1 MRRIKFTGET
11 VVTFAESLDYSV
23 SFEPIAGSTGGW
35 CDTKRKQMVVDADG
49 PPNAQLR
56 TLTHEVIHALGVDY
70 QHYSRAQA
78 EVIVDTTTLVVLG
91 GLGLDISGE
100 TVPYVAGWGEDGAL
114 DAVTLGSERR
124 ARRSMPPLTA
134 HTPANATTSRRQRQ
148 DTHGR
153 PSDPSC
159 RTLAQPDTR
168 SARWIRPPVTRS
180 AGRTAPTIR
189 FQRVEADR
197 AAAAGVTSNLPTSV
211 GQRRDQQDRPR
222 APRPDDLGQRLAAHV
237 TRGDA
242 TYAAL
247 AQIANERT
255 LGLERRSLVLVV
267 RSGSAKRRTAPLAS
281 TRHSRAGGR
290 AARHR
295 TSSHLQ
301 RDTLLLR
308 AQSSASPRNL

>member
-114 DAVTLGSERR
+114 EAVTQFAQLIDEL
-124 ARRSMPPLTA
+124 ARRVDAALTA
-134 HTPANATTSRRQRQ
+134 P
-148 DTHGR
+148 
-153 PSDPSC
+153 
-159 RTLAQPDTR
+159 
-168 SARWIRPPVTRS
+168 
-180 AGRTAPTIR
+180 
-189 FQRVEADR
+189 
-197 AAAAGVTSNLPTSV
+197 
-211 GQRRDQQDRPR
+211 
-222 APRPDDLGQRLAAHV
+222 
-237 TRGDA
+237 DA
-242 TYAAL
+242 TAE
-247 AQIANERT
+247 Q
-255 LGLERRSLVLVV
+255 
-267 RSGSAKRRTAPLAS
+267 
-281 TRHSRAGGR
+281 GGR
-290 AARHR
+290 HEYQ
-295 TSSHLQ
+295 TQ
-301 RDTLLLR
+301 
-308 AQSSASPRNL
+308 PPCI